1 MKIAI
6 ITSLI
11 GFEGATIR
19 DPSYRTWDVDYFA
32 FVDRQHDCKVW
43 KQLPAYKFSTDKNYQ
58 GRRNAKLA
66 KVLGSLLLSDYDAYI
81 WHDPYCEVVEPPI
94 NIVENFLCSSDICLF
109 KHPER
114 NCVYDEIEILRERNL
129 DTQENLNATKQF
141 LENNNYPK
149 NAGLYELT
157 SFAYRNS
164 FEMKQCMLTWYE
176 LICRYSSRDQLTF
189 PYALAKHNIKPNLFP
204 GSALGYGGNNPIIP
218 AIRWKTT

>member
-6 ITSLI
+6 LTSLV
-11 GFEGATIR
+11 GFSGATVR
-19 DPSYRTWDVDYFA
+19 DPTYKTWDVDYFA

-43 KQLPAYKFSTDKNYQ
+43 KQIPAFDFSTDSQYKD
-58 GRRNAKLA
+58 RRNAKLA
-66 KVLGSLLLSDYDAYI
+66 KVLGSFLIPNYDYYI

-94 NIVENFLCSSDICLF
+94 NLIENFLVNSDICLF

-114 NCVYDEIEILRERNL
+114 DCVYDEIEILMDRNL
-129 DTQENLNATKQF
+129 DNESNLLATKEF
-141 LENNNYPK
+141 LEINHYPK
-149 NAGLYELT
+149 NNGLFELT

-164 FEMKQCMLTWYE
+164 AEMQQLMLTWWE
-176 LICRYSSRDQLTF
+176 LICKYSSRDQLTF
-189 PYALAKHNIKPNLFP
+189 PYALHKHGLRHNLFP